1 MIIVNNKMKK
11 ALESPVIWPVAGC
24 IILYILICIVSGSV
38 NARIITSGLKLC
50 VFAMLLGVA
59 QMIVVTSG
67 KGAIDISQKYILTLA
82 AYVSC
87 ELMQHNILLGLVAAI
102 VVGMICGLINA
113 SVNVYLNIHA
123 MITTMATGYLYYTVI
138 LLVSNK
144 FANSPNST
152 FVKFTN
158 ANICG
163 INTMTAIAILIAVIL
178 FFVLYRTKYG
188 MNLHAV
194 GQKREAARL
203 AGINVNKTVIIAFVI
218 NGALC
223 GLAGALNAAYCG
235 GANQDLGTTYF
246 LPSIAACFVGGT
258 NAAGGK
264 SNIIAVCIGAFMMTL
279 MSTFLNAA
287 SISVGGQR
295 LIQGIFIV
303 LLLVAATKKTAK

>member
-1 MIIVNNKMKK
+1 MNNKIKK
-11 ALESPVIWPVAGC
+11 MFESPVIWPVVGC
-24 IILYILICIVSGSV
+24 IILYALICAVSGAV
-38 NARIITSGLKLC
+38 NVRVITSGLKLC
-50 VFAMLLGVA
+50 VFAMLLGIA
-59 QMIVVTSG
+59 QMVVVTSG
-67 KGAIDISQKYILTLA
+67 KGAIDISQKYILTLT
-82 AYVSC
+82 AYISC
-87 ELMQHNILLGLVAAI
+87 ELMQYNIPLGLIIAVA
-102 VVGMICGLINA
+102 VGMACGMINA
-113 SVNVYLNIHA
+113 CINVYLNIHA

-158 ANICG
+158 ANLFG
-163 INTMTAIAILIAVIL
+163 INSMTAIAIAIAVVL
-178 FFVLYRTKYG
+178 YFVLYKSKYG

-203 AGINVNKTVIIAFVI
+203 AGINVSKTVITAFVI

-287 SISVGGQR
+287 NISIGGQR

-303 LLLVAATKKTAK
+303 LLLVAATKNSAK

>member
-1 MIIVNNKMKK
+1 
-11 ALESPVIWPVAGC
+11 
-24 IILYILICIVSGSV
+24 
-38 NARIITSGLKLC
+38 
-50 VFAMLLGVA
+50 MLLGVA

-203 AGINVNKTVIIAFVI
+203 A
-218 NGALC
+218 
-223 GLAGALNAAYCG
+223 
-235 GANQDLGTTYF
+235 
-246 LPSIAACFVGGT
+246 
-258 NAAGGK
+258 
-264 SNIIAVCIGAFMMTL
+264 
-279 MSTFLNAA
+279 
-287 SISVGGQR
+287 
-295 LIQGIFIV
+295 
-303 LLLVAATKKTAK
+303 

>member
-38 NARIITSGLKLC
+38 NARVITSGLKLC

-138 LLVSNK
+138 LLGSNK

-223 GLAGALNAAYCG
+223 GLAGA
-235 GANQDLGTTYF
+235 
-246 LPSIAACFVGGT
+246 
-258 NAAGGK
+258 
-264 SNIIAVCIGAFMMTL
+264 
-279 MSTFLNAA
+279 
-287 SISVGGQR
+287 
-295 LIQGIFIV
+295 
-303 LLLVAATKKTAK
+303 

>member
-38 NARIITSGLKLC
+38 NARVITSGLKLC

-138 LLVSNK
+138 LLVSNVCEVYECK
-144 FANSPNST
+144 HLWDQYHDGYSDPD
-152 FVKFTN
+152 
-158 ANICG
+158 CG
-163 INTMTAIAILIAVIL
+163 HSFLC
-178 FFVLYRTKYG
+178 
-188 MNLHAV
+188 
-194 GQKREAARL
+194 
-203 AGINVNKTVIIAFVI
+203 TV
-218 NGALC
+218 
-223 GLAGALNAAYCG
+223 
-235 GANQDLGTTYF
+235 QDKIWYE
-246 LPSIAACFVGGT
+246 PSCSWSET
-258 NAAGGK
+258 
-264 SNIIAVCIGAFMMTL
+264 
-279 MSTFLNAA
+279 
-287 SISVGGQR
+287 
-295 LIQGIFIV
+295 
-303 LLLVAATKKTAK
+303 

>member
-1 MIIVNNKMKK
+1 MAVVNNKMKK
-11 ALESPVIWPVAGC
+11 VFESPVVWPVVGC
-24 IILYILICIVSGSV
+24 IILYALICIVSGNV
-38 NARIITSGLKLC
+38 NVRVLTSGLKLC
-50 VFAMLLGVA
+50 VFSMLLGVA

-67 KGAIDISQKYILTLA
+67 KGAIDISQKYILTLTA
-82 AYVSC
+82 HISC
-87 ELMQHNILLGLVAAI
+87 ELMQYDIMLGLLVAVA
-102 VVGMICGLINA
+102 VGMLCGLINA
-113 SVNVYLNIHA
+113 CINVYLNIHA
-123 MITTMATGYLYYTVI
+123 MITTMATGYLYYTII

-144 FANSPNST
+144 FANSPNSA

-158 ANICG
+158 KNFFG
-163 INTMTAIAILIAVIL
+163 INSMTAIAIIIAIIL
-178 FFVLYRTKYG
+178 YFVLYKSKYG

-223 GLAGALNAAYCG
+223 GLAGVLNAAYCG

-287 SISVGGQR
+287 HISVGGQR

-303 LLLVAATKKTAK
+303 LLLVAATKNSSK

>member
-1 MIIVNNKMKK
+1 MNHKMKK
-11 ALESPVIWPVAGC
+11 VLESPVIWPLAGC
-24 IILYILICIVSGSV
+24 MILYALICAVSGAV
-38 NARIITSGLKLC
+38 HVRVITSGLKLC
-50 VFAMLLGVA
+50 VFAMLLGIA

-67 KGAIDISQKYILTLA
+67 KGAIDISQKYILTLT
-82 AYVSC
+82 AYISC
-87 ELMQHNILLGLVAAI
+87 ELMQYSIPLGLGTAI
-102 VVGMICGLINA
+102 LAGMACGLINA
-113 SVNVYLNIHA
+113 CINVYLNIHA

-144 FANSPNST
+144 FANSPDST
-152 FVKFTN
+152 FVRFTN
-158 ANICG
+158 TNLAG
-163 INTMTAIAILIAVIL
+163 INSMTALVIAIAMIL
-178 FFVLYRTKYG
+178 YLVLYKSKYG

-203 AGINVNKTVIIAFVI
+203 AGIPVHKTVITAFVI

-258 NAAGGK
+258 NAAGGR
-264 SNIIAVCIGAFMMTL
+264 SNIIAVCVGAFMMTL

-287 SISVGGQR
+287 NISVGGQR

-303 LLLVAATKKTAK
+303 LLLVAATKK

>member
-38 NARIITSGLKLC
+38 NARVITSGLKLC

-67 KGAIDISQKYILTLA
+67 KGSDRYFPEIYFDIGS
-82 AYVSC
+82 VMFSC

-163 INTMTAIAILIAVIL
+163 DQYHDGYSDPDCGHSFLC
-178 FFVLYRTKYG
+178 
-188 MNLHAV
+188 
-194 GQKREAARL
+194 
-203 AGINVNKTVIIAFVI
+203 TV
-218 NGALC
+218 
-223 GLAGALNAAYCG
+223 
-235 GANQDLGTTYF
+235 QDKIWYE
-246 LPSIAACFVGGT
+246 PSCSWSET
-258 NAAGGK
+258 
-264 SNIIAVCIGAFMMTL
+264 
-279 MSTFLNAA
+279 
-287 SISVGGQR
+287 
-295 LIQGIFIV
+295 
-303 LLLVAATKKTAK
+303 

>member
-1 MIIVNNKMKK
+1 MNNKMKK
-11 ALESPVIWPVAGC
+11 MLESPVIWPVVGC
-24 IILYILICIVSGSV
+24 IILYALICIVSGAV
-38 NARIITSGLKLC
+38 NVRVITSGLKLC
-50 VFAMLLGVA
+50 VFAMLLGIA
-59 QMIVVTSG
+59 QMVVVTSG
-67 KGAIDISQKYILTLA
+67 KGAIDISQKYILTLT
-82 AYVSC
+82 AYISC
-87 ELMQHNILLGLVAAI
+87 ELMQHNIGLGLGMAI
-102 VVGMICGLINA
+102 VVGMACGLINA
-113 SVNVYLNIHA
+113 CINVYLNIHA

-144 FANSPNST
+144 FANSPNSA

-158 ANICG
+158 ANVFG
-163 INTMTAIAILIAVIL
+163 INSMTAIAIVIAIVL
-178 FFVLYRTKYG
+178 YFVLYKSKYG

-203 AGINVNKTVIIAFVI
+203 AGINVNKTVITAFII

-287 SISVGGQR
+287 NISIGGQR

-303 LLLVAATKKTAK
+303 LLLVAATKNSSK

>member
-1 MIIVNNKMKK
+1 MNNRVKK
-11 ALESPVIWPVAGC
+11 IFESPIVWPVFGC
-24 IILYILICIVSGSV
+24 IILYLLICIISGSINV
-38 NARIITSGLKLC
+38 RVITSGLKLC
-50 VFAMLLGVA
+50 VFAMLLGIA
-59 QMIVVTSG
+59 QMLVVTSG

-87 ELMQHNILLGLVAAI
+87 ELMQYNIILGLVTAI
-102 VVGMICGLINA
+102 LVGMLCGLINA
-113 SVNVYLNIHA
+113 SINVYLNIHA

-144 FANSPNST
+144 FANSPNSK

-158 ANICG
+158 ANIFG
-163 INTMTAIAILIAVIL
+163 INTMTAIALVIVL
-178 FFVLYRTKYG
+178 VLYFVLYKSKYG

-287 SISVGGQR
+287 NISVGGQR
-295 LIQGIFIV
+295 LIQGVFIV
-303 LLLVAATKKTAK
+303 LLLVAATKKNAK

>member
-1 MIIVNNKMKK
+1 MRKSLKDIIT
-11 ALESPVIWPVAGC
+11 SPVMWPLAGS
-24 IILYILICIVSGSV
+24 IILYVLICFVSGNV
-38 NARIITSGLKLC
+38 NMRVITSGLKLC
-50 VFAMLLGVA
+50 VFAMLLGMA

-67 KGAIDISQKYILTLA
+67 NGAIDISQKYILTLT

-87 ELMQHNILLGLVAAI
+87 ELMRHSIILGLSGAI
-102 VVGMICGLINA
+102 ITGMLCGLVNAGIN
-113 SVNVYLNIHA
+113 VFLNIHA
-123 MITTMATGYLYYTVI
+123 MITTMATGYLYYTII

-144 FANSPNST
+144 FANSPNAS
-152 FVKFTN
+152 FVDFTN
-158 ANICG
+158 SDIFGLNM
-163 INTMTAIAILIAVIL
+163 MTLTVLIIAVVL
-178 FFVLYRTKYG
+178 WFVLYRTKYG

-194 GQKREAARL
+194 GQKRDAARL
-203 AGINVNKTVIIAFVI
+203 AGISVNRTVITAFVI

-223 GLAGALNAAYCG
+223 GLAGALNVAYCG

-287 SISVGGQR
+287 RISIGGQR

-303 LLLVAATKKTAK
+303 LLLVAATKSPDSKS

>member
-1 MIIVNNKMKK
+1 MNVVNNRVKK
-11 ALESPVIWPVAGC
+11 IFESPIVWPVFGC
-24 IILYILICIVSGSV
+24 IILYLLICIISGSINV
-38 NARIITSGLKLC
+38 RVITSGLKLC
-50 VFAMLLGVA
+50 VFAMLLGIA
-59 QMIVVTSG
+59 QMLVVTSG

-87 ELMQHNILLGLVAAI
+87 ELMQYNIILGLVTAI
-102 VVGMICGLINA
+102 LVGMLCGLINA
-113 SVNVYLNIHA
+113 SINVYLNIHA

-144 FANSPNST
+144 FANSPNSK

-158 ANICG
+158 ANIFG
-163 INTMTAIAILIAVIL
+163 INTMTAIALVIVL
-178 FFVLYRTKYG
+178 VLYFVLYKSKYG

-287 SISVGGQR
+287 NISVGGQR
-295 LIQGIFIV
+295 LIQGVFIV
-303 LLLVAATKKTAK
+303 LLLVAATKKNAK

>member
-38 NARIITSGLKLC
+38 NARVITSGLKLC

-203 AGINVNKTVIIAFVI
+203 AGINVNKTVINYCLCDQWCSLRTCRCVECCILRRCKSGSWYYIFSAVDCSL
-218 NGALC
+218 LC
-223 GLAGALNAAYCG
+223 GRYKC
-235 GANQDLGTTYF
+235 
-246 LPSIAACFVGGT
+246 S
-258 NAAGGK
+258 
-264 SNIIAVCIGAFMMTL
+264 
-279 MSTFLNAA
+279 
-287 SISVGGQR
+287 R
-295 LIQGIFIV
+295 W
-303 LLLVAATKKTAK
+303 